1 MSLKT
6 QGNSR
11 ILPSILDRVQ
21 LVSKRLETANR

>member
-11 ILPSILDRVQ
+11 ILPSILGRVQ
-21 LVSKRLETANR
+21 LVSKRLEIANR